1 MIKVI
6 RRLVFISFLV
16 FVCYKLYNVHQNVRN
31 VLTYKN
37 LVEESL
43 AEQDTTANEQLILA
57 MIYTETKGASQD
69 IMQSSESSTGETN
82 SIQDKRSSIK
92 QGIEVLLKNLELAE
106 ELNVD
111 TWTAV
116 QAYNFGT
123 AYINYIAKHGGK
135 NSTKLASTYS
145 KTVVAPS
152 LGNTTGETYFYYHP
166 LALVSGGRLYK
177 NGGNIYYS
185 REVEFNLYL
194 IKVMS
199 LF

>member
-1 MIKVI
+1 M
-6 RRLVFISFLV
+6 
-16 FVCYKLYNVHQNVRN
+16 
-31 VLTYKN
+31 
-37 LVEESL
+37 
-43 AEQDTTANEQLILA
+43 
-57 MIYTETKGASQD
+57 
-69 IMQSSESSTGETN
+69 
-82 SIQDKRSSIK
+82 
-92 QGIEVLLKNLELAE
+92 
-106 ELNVD
+106 
-111 TWTAV
+111 